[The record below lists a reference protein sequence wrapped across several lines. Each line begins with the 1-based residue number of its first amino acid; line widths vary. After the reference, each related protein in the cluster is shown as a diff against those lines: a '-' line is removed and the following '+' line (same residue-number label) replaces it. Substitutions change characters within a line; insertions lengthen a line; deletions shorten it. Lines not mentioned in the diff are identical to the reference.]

1 MANVHYGNIGDIWKH
16 LPLAEILAIEAPNT
30 YWESHAGSS
39 HYALTHSPER
49 EYGIF
54 YFARAANQS
63 KLLSHAVYTQLLKG
77 YERNGLLRL
86 YPAGVLPL
94 EDIVGEFKN

>member
-1 MANVHYGNIGDIWKH
+1 MANIHYGNIGDIWKH
-16 LPLAEILAIEAPNT
+16 LPLAEILAIEAPSA

-54 YFARAANQS
+54 
-63 KLLSHAVYTQLLKG
+63 
-77 YERNGLLRL
+77 
-86 YPAGVLPL
+86 
-94 EDIVGEFKN
+94 